1 MKTVATSIAG
11 SAASP
16 AGAESALSPVDR
28 VSEVIFGLIMALT
41 FTGSLS
47 VATADRGE
55 VRSML
60 IGALG
65 CNIAWGLVDAV
76 MFLLGMLAERG
87 RNLALLREVRTTSD
101 PARARHLITTSLP
114 PVVASTMDQGQLESI
129 RSRLTSLPE
138 PPAHPALTARDF
150 RTAVAVFLLVF
161 LATLPVAL
169 PFTVIPEAHRA
180 LRLSNGIALVM
191 LFLGGYY
198 LGRHGGRNPWRS
210 GLVMLAVGAGLVWAT
225 IALGG

>member
-1 MKTVATSIAG
+1 MKTVGAALAG
-11 SAASP
+11 SAAP
-16 AGAESALSPVDR
+16 WTAPDSALSPVDR

-47 VATADRGE
+47 VATADQAE
-55 VRSML
+55 VREML

-76 MFLLGMLAERG
+76 MFLLGTLTERG
-87 RNLALLREVRTTSD
+87 RSLAILREVRRSRD
-101 PARARHLITTSLP
+101 ERRARELVLEALP
-114 PVVASTMDQGQLESI
+114 PVVAAAMAPAEVEAI
-129 RSRLTSLPE
+129 RERLTRLQD
-138 PPAHPALTARDF
+138 PPGRPQLTLRDF
-150 RTAVAVFLLVF
+150 RTAAAIFLLVF

-169 PFTVIPEAHRA
+169 PFTFLHEAHRA
-180 LRLSNGIALVM
+180 LRVSNGIALLI

-198 LGRHGGRNPWRS
+198 LGRHGMRHPWGT
-210 GLVMLAVGAGLVWAT
+210 GLVTMAIGAGLVWAT